1 MIVDANLLL
10 YAVDDASL
18 FTAPQWNGSV
28 VSLMARLESDFR
40 GSRCLLSCGF
50 PLTLGIENGSAMC
63 SADADFS
70 KFMGVE
76 CVNPFA

>member
-18 FTAPQWNGSV
+18 FTAPQWNGS
-28 VSLMARLESDFR
+28 
-40 GSRCLLSCGF
+40 
-50 PLTLGIENGSAMC
+50 AMC